1 MISNVRQTVMEEEQI
16 SVIVSV
22 YNTEKYLNQCI
33 QSILKQTYHNL
44 ELILVDDGSTD
55 RSLAICTRYQQQDSR
70 VRVFHQANQG
80 VSKARNYGMDVAAG
94 DLITFVDSDDYVMPN
109 YLEEL
114 ITALESTGSQIAI
127 SDFQSYKGNGQLL
140 VHMPDH
146 EVSQRTFTPREWFGF
161 AYTNK
166 NDFFQLIYT
175 VLWGKLFQQEAFNQ
189 IYCPEDT
196 QIDDEFTTWKTY
208 LQASKIVYL
217 DDEDYIYRLNQD
229 GLSHRKNQEDIRP
242 LRSLEEEIT
251 FLHILGYDP
260 QLPLL
265 RINQRYRISI
275 KASSEPAQG
284 FFTRIVF
291 FNGQGDE
298 INRLEFH
305 NLEKA
310 FTFPE
315 GAVHYEVSLVNT
327 GCTSLQFK
335 RLEICPAKLPRSV
348 HNDLWFHKPVN
359 PDSDQPVNIV
369 VMHDPKRVK
378 KTWETVGKMLNGLP
392 LQIVSVGWQY
402 DGDLAE
408 AIVHWIEQ
416 KNQLYAHLIS
426 TSADLDKVLRKVHQ
440 VSPKTW
446 LLLTEASQDDKLHID
461 YEIYASRDIPEWS
474 TANLVDPDWI
484 TITHAINGLW
494 GGVKVK

>member
-1 MISNVRQTVMEEEQI
+1 M
-16 SVIVSV
+16 
-22 YNTEKYLNQCI
+22 
-33 QSILKQTYHNL
+33 
-44 ELILVDDGSTD
+44 
-55 RSLAICTRYQQQDSR
+55 
-70 VRVFHQANQG
+70 
-80 VSKARNYGMDVAAG
+80 
-94 DLITFVDSDDYVMPN
+94 
-109 YLEEL
+109 
-114 ITALESTGSQIAI
+114 
-127 SDFQSYKGNGQLL
+127 
-140 VHMPDH
+140 
-146 EVSQRTFTPREWFGF
+146 

-208 LQASKIVYL
+208 LQARKIVYL

-265 RINQRYRISI
+265 RINQLYRISI

-440 VSPKTW
+440 ASPKTW